1 MNLLSMDTAD
11 QIEELFRTHGHGHY
25 EDLRHEPVTALA
37 HALQCAQ
44 LAEWAAAPDSLVAA
58 ALLHDIGHF
67 IAPLP
72 GSDDIDDV
80 HELRALGLLKRA
92 FGPDVIEP
100 VRLHVQAKRYLV
112 AVDAGYA
119 ATLSA
124 ASIHTLALQGG
135 AMSADEQ
142 RWFEALPY
150 SAEAVA
156 LRRWD
161 DAAKQPGRRTP
172 PLAYYL
178 ELLPSVRSDLRSA
191 APRQAIGATD
201 IA

>member
-1 MNLLSMDTAD
+1 MNSTLSMDTVD
-11 QIEELFRTHGHGHY
+11 QIEELFRAHGQRRY
-25 EDLRHEPVTALA
+25 EDLREEPVSALA

-67 IAPLP
+67 IPPLP
-72 GSDDIDDV
+72 GCDDIDDV

-92 FGPDVIEP
+92 FGAEVIEP

-119 ATLSA
+119 GTLTR
-124 ASIHTLALQGG
+124 ASLHTLALQGG
-135 AMSADEQ
+135 AMSADEL
-142 RWFEALPY
+142 RWFESLPF

-172 PLAYYL
+172 PLAHYL
-178 ELLPSVRSDLRSA
+178 EWLPLLRTDL
-191 APRQAIGATD
+191 G
-201 IA
+201 